1 MQQHAILPA
10 FAFSLLAA
18 CGGGGEEATVATL
31 VPYTPQTAT
40 VQAQESDTA
49 SKPNWAQVLPLR
61 LSQTSSR
68 DGSSLIRYQN
78 IANIEYLYNTNT
90 STFDRIDLSID
101 GQVVR
106 LTVNPANSRQYSG
119 SHNGILYSVDILH
132 TANTVDA
139 LSNLEYVAELLFIP
153 TYDATNSTNT
163 NSFAIAGFETSTAKV
178 AAATGTATYN
188 GTGWLGYS
196 SESGFTDSELDV
208 TLNVNFQDPSGNQT
222 VGGTIDVSD
231 PANHALS
238 GYATLTI
245 PTTQLT
251 GNGFST
257 TPVLTS
263 SNGLSLTDASISGTF
278 YGDYYGALGGV
289 IHAQGDDSGTTVV
302 VNRGYLAVR

>member
-178 AAATGTATYN
+178 AAATGTA
-188 GTGWLGYS
+188 
-196 SESGFTDSELDV
+196 
-208 TLNVNFQDPSGNQT
+208 
-222 VGGTIDVSD
+222 
-231 PANHALS
+231 
-238 GYATLTI
+238 
-245 PTTQLT
+245 
-251 GNGFST
+251 
-257 TPVLTS
+257 
-263 SNGLSLTDASISGTF
+263 
-278 YGDYYGALGGV
+278 
-289 IHAQGDDSGTTVV
+289 
-302 VNRGYLAVR
+302 

>member
-119 SHNGILYSVDILH
+119 SHNGILYRLIFCTLLTPLMHFQTWNMSQSCCSSLPMTPRIPP
-132 TANTVDA
+132 TQIA
-139 LSNLEYVAELLFIP
+139 LP
-153 TYDATNSTNT
+153 
-163 NSFAIAGFETSTAKV
+163 
-178 AAATGTATYN
+178 
-188 GTGWLGYS
+188 
-196 SESGFTDSELDV
+196 
-208 TLNVNFQDPSGNQT
+208 
-222 VGGTIDVSD
+222 
-231 PANHALS
+231 
-238 GYATLTI
+238 
-245 PTTQLT
+245 
-251 GNGFST
+251 
-257 TPVLTS
+257 
-263 SNGLSLTDASISGTF
+263 
-278 YGDYYGALGGV
+278 
-289 IHAQGDDSGTTVV
+289 
-302 VNRGYLAVR
+302 

>member
-1 MQQHAILPA
+1 M
-10 FAFSLLAA
+10 
-18 CGGGGEEATVATL
+18 
-31 VPYTPQTAT
+31 
-40 VQAQESDTA
+40 QAQESDTA

-163 NSFAIAGFETSTAKV
+163 NSFAIAGFETLHRK
-178 AAATGTATYN
+178 GCGCN
-188 GTGWLGYS
+188 
-196 SESGFTDSELDV
+196 
-208 TLNVNFQDPSGNQT
+208 
-222 VGGTIDVSD
+222 
-231 PANHALS
+231 
-238 GYATLTI
+238 
-245 PTTQLT
+245 
-251 GNGFST
+251 GNGDIQWHRLAGLFEREWIYRFRVGCHLECEFPRSLRQSNRRRNHRRERSGEPCRAWLCHAHDSHH
-257 TPVLTS
+257 PVDRKWVQRNAGFDLLQRLVPHRCQHQWHILRRLLRS
-263 SNGLSLTDASISGTF
+263 PRRRDPRS
-278 YGDYYGALGGV
+278 
-289 IHAQGDDSGTTVV
+289 
-302 VNRGYLAVR
+302 RR